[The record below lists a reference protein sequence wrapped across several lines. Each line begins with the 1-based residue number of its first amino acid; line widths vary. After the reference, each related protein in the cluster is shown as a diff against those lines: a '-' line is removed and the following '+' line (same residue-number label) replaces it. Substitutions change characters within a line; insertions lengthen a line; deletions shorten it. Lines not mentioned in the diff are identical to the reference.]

1 MSSCILKPAPNCAP
15 APGNQTVGRVPR
27 SSLHSRAAA
36 VSSALGYLYTH
47 PTHST
52 PHRSVR
58 FTMNRNSVCS
68 WKGPEKFPGKP
79 IHSTDEAAEVCH
91 NKASDLPQT
100 EQSVNS
106 ITEIRSQVFG
116 LSDFQSGHHYREG
129 IRHTQHEK
137 MTQHLMCMVWRM
149 ASSELLLH
157 SNRHH
162 SRLQKATRD
171 GSAAQEGG
179 RVTSV
184 HKEPSAEDSAA
195 GSSEVPTLSQK
206 LKLSQRLD
214 IFNSSIDVKLAQNKP
229 HLFSVSP

>member
-1 MSSCILKPAPNCAP
+1 MEGAREIP
-15 APGNQTVGRVPR
+15 V
-27 SSLHSRAAA
+27 
-36 VSSALGYLYTH
+36 
-47 PTHST
+47 
-52 PHRSVR
+52 
-58 FTMNRNSVCS
+58 
-68 WKGPEKFPGKP
+68 KP
-79 IHSTDEAAEVCH
+79 IHFTDEVAEVCH

-116 LSDFQSGHHYREG
+116 LSDFQSGHHCREG
-129 IRHTQHEK
+129 ITHTQHEK
-137 MTQHLMCMVWRM
+137 MTQHLMCIVWKM

-171 GSAAQEGG
+171 GSAAQEGAG
-179 RVTSV
+179 VTSV
-184 HKEPSAEDSAA
+184 HKEPSAEDSTA

-214 IFNSSIDVKLAQNKP
+214 IFNSFIDVKLA
-229 HLFSVSP
+229 